1 MLCFYCHSQESRG
14 SLKDQEN
21 KNLAYIFKG
30 FASWKKAQ
38 KFFYNHQD
46 PACHQASSSYHL
58 VIPSCSDVR
67 GMIDN
72 QIIKRRQMERKYLI
86 DIIKCLK
93 FLSHQGIP
101 MQGHDNNDNLT
112 QTLLLLGT
120 KDDNI
125 TKHIHSQIGHKYTNN
140 DIQNELLSIMLSYVL
155 SAKLS
160 IIHGKKFFS
169 IMADEGTDVSN
180 IEQLS
185 FCTRSVDDD
194 LNVSFVPGL

>member
-1 MLCFYCHSQESRG
+1 MLLLSFSRITRQFERPEKQKLSVHIQRIRFLEKSTKMFLQPPRSRLSSGFLILSLGHSKR
-14 SLKDQEN
+14 
-21 KNLAYIFKG
+21 
-30 FASWKKAQ
+30 
-38 KFFYNHQD
+38 
-46 PACHQASSSYHL
+46 
-58 VIPSCSDVR
+58 SDVG

-101 MQGHDNNDNLT
+101 LQDHDNNDNLT

-155 SAKLS
+155 NSKLS
-160 IIHGKKFFS
+160 IIHEKKFFS

-185 FCTRSVDDD
+185 FCTTSVDDY